1 MAALSEGLLRVD
13 PGLMLWTLIT
23 FALLLIVLWKAAW
36 RPLIGAL
43 DARAEKVRGDVEAA
57 EKSRIEAEDILAR
70 HNQMLSKAKE
80 EVSQIISEGKENA
93 DKIRNDIIT
102 RATSDAHEIVARA
115 YKDIEMAKQKA
126 LVELQT
132 EVIIFSTDI
141 ASKIIE
147 RNLRPEDQRELV
159 EKALGK
165 LNTIQ

>member
-23 FALLLIVLWKAAW
+23 FALLLIILWKAAW

-57 EKSRIEAEDILAR
+57 EKSRVEAEDLLAR
-70 HNQMLSKAKE
+70 HNQMLSQAKE
-80 EVSQIISEGKENA
+80 EVAQIIAEGKESA
-93 DKIRNDIIT
+93 DKIRTDIVT
-102 RATSDAHEIVARA
+102 RANADAHEIVNRA

-126 LVELQT
+126 LIELQS
-132 EVIIFSTDI
+132 EVINLSTDI
-141 ASKIIE
+141 ASRIIE

-159 EKALGK
+159 EKALSK